1 MRTTL
6 LLLIVLLFVSCSKEK
21 DPTQEYFYHD
31 FVPDTVFPMPTIDD
45 GINRF
50 TLQIGP
56 DNSDTMRIILQTVS
70 TYAGHMPATDQWIWF
85 SMPDTTIQFI
95 DPEIYQFC
103 PCNSPLDSGMMVS
116 PSDVTMEDFSL
127 YSHQWNWPDWQ
138 IFCSAMEQGGYIGY
152 RFFREGHYY
161 MGWMWV
167 KVNSNLSVTVDDYC
181 YSLRPD
187 APLEVGMKE

>member
-1 MRTTL
+1 MRATL

-31 FVPDTVFPMPTIDD
+31 FVPDTVFPMPSRDD
-45 GINRF
+45 VVNRF
-50 TLQIGP
+50 TLRIGP
-56 DNSDTMRIILQTVS
+56 DSSDTMGIILRTAS
-70 TYAGHMPATDQWIWF
+70 TYSGHMPATDYWIWL
-85 SMPDTTIQFI
+85 SMPDSTIQFI

-103 PCNSPLDSGMMVS
+103 PCSSPLDSGMIVS
-116 PSDVTMEDFSL
+116 PSDVTMENFSL
-127 YSHQWNWPDWQ
+127 YLHQWNWPDMQ
-138 IFCSAMEQGGYIGY
+138 LYCSSMEQGGYIGY
-152 RFFREGHYY
+152 RFFREGHCY